1 MNRTEECTHP
11 SRRSLHASIR
21 GSRLIAMGVA
31 LLALV
36 TLLGGCGASDP
47 GSTDSTVAS
56 STSTNP
62 PQTSSPIAASGLPQ
76 LIDLGSDSCIPCQM
90 MAPELEALAAEYAG
104 SVDVTI
110 VDVNNTQEGAALA
123 RQLGVRVIPTQIFID
138 PAGNE
143 LSRHEGYIS
152 KDDMV
157 ARFEQLGYPLKRV
170 GPVNPGGAQGGG

>member
-11 SRRSLHASIR
+11 IRRSLPRRSR
-21 GSRLIAMGVA
+21 PRLIATGVA

-36 TLLGGCGASDP
+36 TLLGGCGASDS
-47 GSTDSTVAS
+47 GSTDSTTTS

-90 MAPELEALAAEYAG
+90 MAPELKALAAEYSG

-110 VDVNNTQEGAALA
+110 VDVNNTQKGAALA

-157 ARFEQLGYPLKRV
+157 ARFEQLGYPLARV
-170 GPVNPGGAQGGG
+170 RLR